1 MSGFP
6 EELRRALEA
15 EFEVRGLLGQGA
27 MGWVVHAVERRMGRE
42 VALKVA
48 RAKGTPKQLARFQR
62 EGRIA
67 GGLQHTNVVRTHS
80 LGEVA
85 GHAYLVLELVPGAST
100 LRATFEQAPVAER
113 LRALRDV
120 AAAVAYA
127 HEQGVVHRD
136 LKPENVLVD
145 RMGRARVTDF
155 GVATMRGLERLTQSG
170 ALVGTPH
177 YMAPEQLAGKRDE
190 VGPHTDVWALGVML
204 YEAIRG
210 ERPFDGDSLFQ
221 LISQVKEG
229 VPAGVALPG
238 TPPGVPAVVRRAL
251 APRREARYPH
261 AGALLRDL
269 DEALAGRRVQR
280 RRLPW
285 PWVAL
290 ALVGLCGVGAA
301 TWAALRSQRPEPQPL
316 DEAPSPAADARQRA
330 AARWRE
336 IRGLE
341 GEARLAQ
348 GEAWLER
355 FPASGLRPDV
365 EATLTRQRL
374 QEPRWVHRE
383 HRGRVRL
390 ARSRSELAIA
400 DEGGGVSLAAWGA
413 PRERHA
419 LLAPGLTYL
428 SGAPT
433 VDGVWAAVGA
443 AQEVAHLEV
452 DGATPRVALRRPLTW
467 VPCGVEASPDGKQLA
482 ISNRQRTSVFSVESM
497 LGDGFAAQLQ
507 VWIKQPDPPREV
519 AFLDDGSALASIV
532 IEPQMDELDRVL
544 VVELD
549 GDYTTLGELSLP
561 VEPNVVESLPGAR
574 FAVGTEQGHLL
585 IFDPQTVLQG
595 AFEDP
600 EVEDLHGASSIGAID
615 AEPGNDGEVYGL
627 ALGPRGVLYSVGE
640 HGGPA
645 RSALRVWSVET
656 RELLRVQ
663 ILDRAY
669 RDCCLSADGRYL
681 ACATAEGEVDVW
693 DRWLPGEWAPE

>member
-6 EELRRALEA
+6 DDLRRALDA

-48 RAKGTPKQLARFQR
+48 RSKGTPTQLARFQR

-67 GGLQHTNVVRTHS
+67 GGLQHTNVVRTHR
-80 LGEVA
+80 LGEVS

-100 LRATFEQAPVAER
+100 LRETFEEAPVAER

-170 ALVGTPH
+170 VLVGTPH

-204 YEAIRG
+204 YEATRG
-210 ERPFDGDSLFQ
+210 ARPFDGDSLFQ

-229 VPAGVALPG
+229 APAGEALPG
-238 TPPGVPAVVRRAL
+238 TPPGLPAVVRRAL
-251 APRREARYPH
+251 HPRPEARYPH
-261 AGALLRDL
+261 AGSLLRDL

-280 RRLPW
+280 YGLPW
-285 PWVAL
+285 LWIAL
-290 ALVGLCGVGAA
+290 AGVGLAGVGVA
-301 TWAALRSQRPEPQPL
+301 TWTALRPRPPEPQPAV
-316 DEAPSPAADARQRA
+316 EEEPSPFDARRRA
-330 AARWRE
+330 ASGWRE
-336 IRGLE
+336 IQALE
-341 GEARLAQ
+341 GEARLVQ

-355 FPASGLRPDV
+355 FPTSGLRPDV

-374 QEPRWVHRE
+374 QAPRWVHRE
-383 HRGRVRL
+383 HRGRIRL
-390 ARSRSELAIA
+390 ARSRSELAVA

-419 LLAPGLTYL
+419 LLAPGQTFL
-428 SGAPT
+428 SGAPP
-433 VDGVWAAVGA
+433 VDGVWAAVST
-443 AQEVAHLEV
+443 AQEVARLEL

-467 VPCGVEASPDGKQLA
+467 VPCGVEVSPDGERLA

-507 VWIKQPDPPREV
+507 MWIKQPDPPRDV
-519 AFLDDGSALASIV
+519 AFLDDGSALVSIV
-532 IEPQMDELDRVL
+532 IEPTLNDFDRVRAVAL
-544 VVELD
+544 G
-549 GDYTTLGELSLP
+549 GDFEVTGEVTLP
-561 VEPNVVESLPGAR
+561 VEPSTIESLPGAR
-574 FAVGTEQGHLL
+574 VVVATERGHLL
-585 IFDPQTVLQG
+585 VFDGRLLLLG

-600 EVEDLHGASSIGAID
+600 DVQDPHGASSVGALN
-615 AEPGNDGEVYGL
+615 AEPGNAGKVYGL
-627 ALGPRGVLYSVGE
+627 AVGPRGVLYSVGE
-640 HGGPA
+640 HEGST

-669 RDCCLSADGRYL
+669 RGCCLSADGRFL
-681 ACATAEGEVDVW
+681 ACSTLEGEVDVW
-693 DRWLPGEWAPE
+693 DRWLPKEWTPE